1 MLSSYCFS
9 FIDVLYTIPSLPS
22 GTDITSLPNADA
34 LKIYNEAMKDDVIK
48 IKRTRSHSF
57 LKDKL
62 ELEQKAATPPTIS
75 LDVPDRV
82 LKESK
87 EAPRPVPKLRDDG
100 EPPREAAIEAPSSVV
115 AISTPSEDV
124 KRHVFSIEL
133 VKGKKLFF
141 FVFCVLF
148 NESHSPTS

>member
-1 MLSSYCFS
+1 
-9 FIDVLYTIPSLPS
+9 
-22 GTDITSLPNADA
+22 
-34 LKIYNEAMKDDVIK
+34 MKDDVIK

-133 VKGKKLFF
+133 VKGKKSCSMNLTHQRVNSQLFILVKHLEQYTTAH
-141 FVFCVLF
+141 VFNF
-148 NESHSPTS
+148 SSK

>member
-1 MLSSYCFS
+1 MTFFTFS
-9 FIDVLYTIPSLPS
+9 L
-22 GTDITSLPNADA
+22 GTDITSLSNEDA
-34 LKIYNEAMKDDVIK
+34 LQLYNDAMKDDVIK

-62 ELEQKAATPPTIS
+62 ELEQKTSTTTTTTTTTTKG
-75 LDVPDRV
+75 LDVTDRV

-115 AISTPSEDV
+115 AITTPSDDA

-133 VKGKKLFF
+133 VKGKKIYKYQL
-141 FVFCVLF
+141 
-148 NESHSPTS
+148 

>member
-1 MLSSYCFS
+1 
-9 FIDVLYTIPSLPS
+9 
-22 GTDITSLPNADA
+22 
-34 LKIYNEAMKDDVIK
+34 MKDDVIK

-133 VKGKKLFF
+133 VKGKKFFF
-141 FVFCVLF
+141 FVFCVLSCSMNLTHQRVNSQLFILVKHLEQYTTAHVF
-148 NESHSPTS
+148 NFSSK

>member
-1 MLSSYCFS
+1 
-9 FIDVLYTIPSLPS
+9 
-22 GTDITSLPNADA
+22 
-34 LKIYNEAMKDDVIK
+34 MKDDVIK

-133 VKGKKLFF
+133 VKGKKFF
-141 FVFCVLF
+141 FFCILCVELF